1 MIFYIYANSSSK
13 IGLGHVVRQ
22 DVLARELIKRG
33 HLVNFVYSA
42 RISEGNNSFKTSEV
56 NYQKI
61 DSIFALQNMPL
72 NSVLIID
79 DYELTESQWQH
90 CYKVAPS
97 LVFFDDG
104 VGRPPKPVDL
114 VVNMSEE
121 ANIQAI
127 GKVNL
132 NGAKFRLIRDE
143 IKQYNRLPFC
153 HDEGLS
159 ELTVTVML
167 GANDVM
173 GLLPDVCNLLNECD
187 QIKNIKILTVLSK
200 SIVHESF
207 SQSKVNLDKIQV
219 LSNSMSLGKEMK
231 SCHFAICAAGGA
243 LYEYLC
249 LGVPTIALIV
259 ADNQASALSSKNM
272 NDSCILVDVRENLNK
287 SILNAA
293 VNRLVKNKTDR
304 KNFSKSSQLLFD
316 GLGAKRIV
324 NHIELNIS

>member
-22 DVLARELIKRG
+22 GVLAYELIKRG
-33 HLVNFVYSA
+33 HIVNFVYLVRA
-42 RISEGNNSFKTSEV
+42 GDGNYLFKIPKV

-61 DSIFALQNMPL
+61 DSISSLQNMPL

-90 CYKVAPS
+90 CHKTAPS

-104 VGRPPKPVDL
+104 VGRPTQPVDL
-114 VVNMSEE
+114 AVNMSEGT
-121 ANIQAI
+121 NMRPI

-143 IKQYNRLPFC
+143 IKQYSRLSFC

-173 GLLPDVCNLLNECD
+173 GLLPSVCKLLNECS
-187 QIKNIKILTVLSK
+187 QIKNIRILTVLSK
-200 SIVHESF
+200 SVVHESIL
-207 SQSKVNLDKIQV
+207 QSKVNLDKIQV
-219 LSNSMSLGKEMK
+219 LSNSESLGKEMK

-259 ADNQASALSSKNM
+259 ADNQASALSSKNI
-272 NDSCILVDVRENLNK
+272 NESCITLDERGILDK
-287 SILNAA
+287 STLNAA
-293 VNRLVKNKTDR
+293 INRLVKNKSER
-304 KNFSKSSQLLFD
+304 RNFSKSSQRLFD

-324 NHIELNIS
+324 DYIELNIS